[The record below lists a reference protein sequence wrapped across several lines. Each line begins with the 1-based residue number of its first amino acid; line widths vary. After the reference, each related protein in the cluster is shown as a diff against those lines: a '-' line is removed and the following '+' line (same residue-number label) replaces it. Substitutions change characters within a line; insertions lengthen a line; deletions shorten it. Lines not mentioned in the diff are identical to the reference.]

1 MPTYDSLL
9 NDKVRFLQGSQA
21 DLNKLFVGGENAGKA
36 IEGAFYLTTDSHRLY
51 VGRKDTSISGD
62 NVFPVQV
69 SPGVSVVADAGS
81 LPSTAAAEAASGDLY
96 YIEDG
101 NILAALK
108 VNNDGTKEWVQVNP
122 KTGVSGLSITA
133 TDSSVSGSTNQA
145 SITFGLQAE
154 GSAYMAAAQPVV
166 LKAGQNIELTTENN
180 TVTIKSLSGQLNL
193 NAKTND
199 TTNKAEV
206 VLSDPDHHF
215 NDTATAFVAGNADTT
230 VTADET
236 NNEIVISGPV
246 VSGVKPDAYGVAGD
260 SSSAHGFKFGLRVNG
275 TDRDLDTAQVKDS
288 DLDPVIAYGT
298 NSTAYFHGGQANLD
312 VYTKAEADTAIQ
324 NKINEK
330 LQTADAMTY
339 KGLINSE
346 SDIPAITDASNGDTW
361 KIATGFQSDTLNTTF
376 RAGDLIIA
384 NGTEGSNGKITSGKW
399 DVIPAGD
406 EPTYNF
412 ETSFGTSGADPR
424 FAITSGGTVCLNV
437 GFDNAN
443 STKIKAYGSGTKEN
457 FKVRLSHDTTDRTDT
472 TNANLGAATSD
483 SDSAGGTGLKFFA
496 LSGSLADGKIA
507 GLQTDTYGHVTGVQG
522 KVVTFKHNY
531 ISKLD
536 TSFSS
541 SDNVGTILVAPTH
554 SITAF
559 NADPNASASLRF
571 TSDSLKVTNKTV
583 TVNGS
588 SVDALAVDI
597 VWESF

>member
-36 IEGAFYLTTDSHRLY
+36 VEGAFYLTTDSHRLY

-96 YIEDG
+96 YIEDS

-122 KTGVSGLSITA
+122 KTGINGLTINA

-154 GSAYMAAAQPVV
+154 GSDYITAAQPVV

-246 VSGVKPDAYGVAGD
+246 VSGVKPDAYGIAGD

-275 TDRDLDTAQVKDS
+275 EDRDLNTAQVKNS

-298 NSTAYFHGGQANLD
+298 NSTAYFHGGQASLD
-312 VYTKAEADTAIQ
+312 VYTRAEADTAIQ

-339 KGLINSE
+339 RGLIDSANK
-346 SDIPAITDASNGDTW
+346 IPAITEASNGDTW
-361 KIATGFQSDTLNTTF
+361 KITTNIQSDTLGAL

-384 NGTEGSNGKITSGKW
+384 RGSEGSNGKITSGSW
-399 DVIPAGD
+399 DIVPAGD
-406 EPTYNF
+406 EPTYEYAVTF
-412 ETSFGTSGADPR
+412 DTAGVDPR
-424 FAITSGGTVCLNV
+424 FIITSGESTCLKV

-443 STKIKAYGSGTKEN
+443 SAKIKAYGAGTKDD
-457 FKVRLSHDTTDRTDT
+457 FKIRLSHDTTDRTDT

-496 LSGSLADGKIA
+496 LSGSLTDGKIA
-507 GLQTDTYGHVTGVQG
+507 GLQTDAYGHVTGVQG

-541 SDNVGTILVAPTH
+541 SDNIGIIQVAPTH
-554 SITAF
+554 SMGAF
-559 NADPNASASLRF
+559 NENPNANASLRF